1 MHLLTFCDT
10 GEWDGLTG
18 YIQDALKSE
27 KLGVWPLKDS
37 AKAAVVLCG
46 QKEMA
51 MDVTA
56 LFTEAGVDGANILT
70 NF

>member
-1 MHLLTFCDT
+1 M
-10 GEWDGLTG
+10 TG
-18 YIQDALKSE
+18 YIQEAVKSD
-27 KLGVWPLKDS
+27 KLGAWPLKDA
-37 AKAAVVLCG
+37 AKTAVVLCG

-56 LFTEAGVDGANILT
+56 LFTEAGVDAANILT